1 MVALY
6 HSASEIGIGTAM
18 GTGRGGMEQQGA
30 SWIKE
35 LGTRFVCVWKS
46 QCLSFQ
52 RCISHMAGALSGLH
66 RFYGDFEDN

>member
-35 LGTRFVCVWKS
+35 LGTRFVCVEIPMFVFS
-46 QCLSFQ
+46 ALHLSHG
-52 RCISHMAGALSGLH
+52 R
-66 RFYGDFEDN
+66 RFVGTS